1 MCGIAG
7 YIGTRFLD
15 DSRLEA
21 CQASMTRRGPDARGA
36 LRQSWSDGR
45 HAVLLHSRLAIIDLD
60 RRADQPL
67 RLDGQA
73 LCYNGELY
81 NYVEVRRALLAEGA
95 PPFLTNSDTEVLAR
109 QLSRHGWS
117 GLDACEGMWA
127 FALLDETDGSL
138 LLARDRF
145 GEKPLYLM
153 RTADGLYFGS
163 EVKFIAALAGR
174 WPEPDLDHLKR
185 YLVNGYKAL
194 YKRAGTGFFK
204 GVSELPA
211 GCVLSIDKA
220 GRETLS
226 RYWTPT
232 RDPVEDGLGFEESVT
247 MVREALVRSVEL
259 RLRADVPLAFCL
271 SGGVDS
277 NALIA
282 IAKRLFGYDVH
293 GFTLMNTDERYEEA
307 AMVKEAVSALG
318 LRHTVVPIHSDGFLT
333 GLRTLVRQHDAPVYT
348 ITYYVQWLLMGAIAG
363 DGYRVSVSGTG
374 ADELFSGYFDHHN
387 AYLAAVHDDPDR
399 HAAALADWSAHV
411 WPIVRNPYLQDPALF
426 VRDPGERRH
435 IYLDAEEFAGF
446 LTQPW
451 HEPFEETD
459 YSAVLLRNRM
469 QNELFHES
477 VPPILHEDDLNAMHW
492 SIENRSPFLDRK
504 LFETAQRVPSRHL
517 VRNGR
522 AKALLR
528 EAVRG
533 IAPDAIIDNPRKVG
547 FNAPIQDLLD
557 TTDPEVRHWL
567 FDDGPIFE
575 HVRKDHIRSL
585 LERGA
590 LPNSRSK
597 FLFYFLN
604 AKLFLEEFGG

>member
-7 YIGTRFLD
+7 YIGTRPPGDAHLA
-15 DSRLEA
+15 A
-21 CQASMTRRGPDARGA
+21 CRAAMGRRGPDADGT
-36 LRQSWSDGR
+36 LRRSWPNGR
-45 HAVLLHSRLAIIDLD
+45 HAALLHSRLGIIDLD
-60 RRADQPL
+60 RRADQPFG
-67 RLDGQA
+67 LDGRS

-81 NYVEVRRALLAEGA
+81 NYLEVRRALLAEGA
-95 PPFLTNSDTEVLAR
+95 PPFATDSDTEVLAR
-109 QLSRHGWS
+109 QLVRHGWP

-127 FALLDETDGSL
+127 FALLDEVAGTLMLG
-138 LLARDRF
+138 RDRF

-174 WPEPDLDHLKR
+174 WPEPDLGHLTR

-194 YKRAGTGFFK
+194 YKRPGVGFFK

-211 GCVLSIDKA
+211 GSVLDVDDA
-220 GRETLS
+220 GRETVR
-226 RYWTPT
+226 RYWTPL
-232 RDPVEDGLGFEESVT
+232 RDPVDERMGFAEAAAA
-247 MVREALVRSVEL
+247 VREALVRSVEL

-293 GFTLMNTDERYEEA
+293 GFTLMNTDARYEEA
-307 AMVKEAVSALG
+307 AMVAASVAALD
-318 LRHTVVPIHSDGFLT
+318 LRHTVVPIRSDGFLQ

-348 ITYYVQWLLMGAIAG
+348 ITYYVQWLLMAAIAR

-387 AYLAAVHDDPDR
+387 AYLAAVHGDPAR
-399 HAAALADWSAHV
+399 HAEALAAWSEHV
-411 WPIVRNPYLQDPALF
+411 RPVVRNPFLRDPALF
-426 VRDPGERRH
+426 VNDPAERRH
-435 IYLDAEEFAGF
+435 VYLDAETFAEF
-446 LTQPW
+446 LTRPW
-451 HEPFEETD
+451 HEPFEEAD
-459 YSAVLLRNRM
+459 YSGTLLRNRM
-469 QNELFHES
+469 LNELFHES
-477 VPPILHEDDLNAMHW
+477 VPPILHEDDLNAMHH
-492 SIENRSPFLDRK
+492 SIENRSPFLDRG
-504 LFETAQRVPSRHL
+504 LFETTQRVPTRHL

-533 IAPDAIIDNPRKVG
+533 IAPDVVIDNPRKVG

-557 TTDPEVRHWL
+557 LNDPEVRGWL
-567 FDDGPIFE
+567 FDDGPIYE
-575 HVRKDHIRSL
+575 HVRKDRIRAL
-585 LERGA
+585 ADQAA